1 MSAKEQVLDIIESLR
16 RHVKMVRP
24 FLPKHAVISVG
35 NYASDLLN
43 NKPVFDYATGE
54 FTIFVR
60 KKNENNCKQK
70 HSSGEEVNVVDI
82 EEKADTHYWFGVQ
95 KYVSEKDAVFEKI
108 ENKPLDELR
117 GAVLVASTG
126 EGVGSGLLP
135 DLVSLFRD
143 RNISTVSFAIL
154 PSVLQPADAHF
165 NSLWSMATCCQMGFT
180 QILVDRDSLEDY
192 VGVNRK
198 GEVLKG
204 SSIFGYI
211 MDILSSKPSFVHE
224 FDELT
229 KAYHLK
235 MFTVLSSTGASLKI
249 YGSLKNVLDAAL
261 LRPLSK
267 FDLSTASM
275 LYVLVRVPLG
285 LREKFPRAK
294 IDLAVN
300 EWFKEKT
307 SLKAAFAS
315 EPIYI
320 DDGNDRVDIVLFVG
334 SFDLSERVASLNA
347 KVKDIVGFSVKKGFV
362 KEKEWRELVDQLV
375 S

>member
-1 MSAKEQVLDIIESLR
+1 
-16 RHVKMVRP
+16 
-24 FLPKHAVISVG
+24 
-35 NYASDLLN
+35 
-43 NKPVFDYATGE
+43 
-54 FTIFVR
+54 
-60 KKNENNCKQK
+60 
-70 HSSGEEVNVVDI
+70 
-82 EEKADTHYWFGVQ
+82 
-95 KYVSEKDAVFEKI
+95 
-108 ENKPLDELR
+108 
-117 GAVLVASTG
+117 
-126 EGVGSGLLP
+126 
-135 DLVSLFRD
+135 
-143 RNISTVSFAIL
+143 
-154 PSVLQPADAHF
+154 
-165 NSLWSMATCCQMGFT
+165 MGFT

-320 DDGNDRVDIVLFVG
+320 DDGSDRVDIVLFVG